1 MHRHLLRH
9 LALILATAPLAATSL
24 SASAAD
30 YWWRGDQSN
39 TWSTLNAGSNSN
51 FATDSSGSVDRLS
64 LPGSSDVVR
73 FSATNGIGLTTT
85 LGQNFSIQGL
95 TTETTLPQNVSIS
108 GSNTLTVGTGG
119 VVTNSPRT
127 LTVNAFLTTNQLSLP
142 INTANAASTVSLNE
156 ITFGDFLLHKSGPG
170 TLNLNNTGGHTFGTT
185 VSNGTLNTFAVNAF
199 PFFSRLTLG
208 DSVSGNTPRFNTNS
222 FDANLTLLT
231 IFAPSSSATVIDV
244 GSSTLTLAGNL
255 SLLDTSSVPGNRFG
269 ATIAAAAG
277 GTLNL
282 NGNVRTFTLAG
293 QNISQNELVI
303 RPVITNGGFI
313 LNANPSTLNG
323 AQAGMILDA
332 ASDNTYTGGTTVNA
346 GSLRVSQNT
355 ALGPGPLTVN
365 TTGSV
370 ASIVRFNNSFQT
382 IASLSSTTVGTIA
395 PVLDLNLTQ
404 LTIDQSSN
412 TTFAGNIQGT
422 GNLTK
427 SGTGK
432 LTLTGATTFNG
443 EVRIDTGTIEIGN
456 GGTSGS
462 VSANISNNAALIFN
476 RSDNLTYSGQ
486 ITGFGTLTKLGTGN
500 LTLASSSEFAG
511 NIFLSQG
518 AITTAAANALGPSF
532 GMSNLTV
539 GQPTSVS
546 IAALNTANFNQ
557 AIEDLN
563 LYARFSG
570 AQEAVLVG
578 TSTLT
583 VAGDIKVLDHQ
594 DFPGNLFPTIISANI
609 GGKLELSGFSSRK
622 EIIVA
627 GQNNFGRDDL
637 IIQPVITGFADIEIS
652 ANPSSLFGTPAGVVF
667 AAASPNTY
675 DGNTTVNA
683 GTLTV
688 NSTTSLGQGDLIINT
703 TGSVASVV
711 RLNNPTQSIDELKSS
726 SVGSV
731 LPVLT
736 LSGTALTIQN
746 GGDFNGT
753 IEGTGSVTLPASG
766 FFFLTLR
773 SANTYTGGTTIS
785 AGSIDIGGNG
795 TSGSVEGNIT
805 NNSELIFSRTTDYTH
820 NGLVTGTGRISKSGE
835 STLTLAAGQPAPY
848 QMSDLNISS
857 GVIHTSDN
865 DLLINYTD
873 FSPIASLISYL
884 QFGQLTANGDLL
896 GLPTFLA
903 IAEAAD
909 LGLTDFNGV
918 AIDDTT
924 VVLKYTYVGD
934 ANLDGQVDALD
945 YERIDLAIG
954 NSNVFGTAQ
963 GDLNYDSNVDALDY
977 EQVDLNIGNGVG
989 SPLGTTGPASVFIP
1003 EPAAI
1008 APLALAAL
1016 ATRRRR

>member
-1 MHRHLLRH
+1 MHRHALRH
-9 LALILATAPLAATSL
+9 LALTLATAPLVATSL
-24 SASAAD
+24 PAIAAD

-39 TWSTLNAGSNSN
+39 TWSTLSPVVNSN
-51 FATDSSGSVDRLS
+51 FATDSSGLNDRFS

-73 FSATNGIGLTTT
+73 FSTTNAANFSTT

-108 GSNTLTVGTGG
+108 GGDTLTVGTGG
-119 VVTNSPRT
+119 VVTNAPRS
-127 LTVNAFLTTNQLSLP
+127 LTVNAFLTTNQLILP
-142 INTANAASTVSLNE
+142 INTANAASTVALNE
-156 ITFGDFLLHKSGPG
+156 VTFGEFLLHKSGPG
-170 TLNLNNTGGHTFGTT
+170 TLNLNNTGGHTLGTT

-208 DSVSGNTPRFNTNS
+208 DSTSGNTPRFNTNGFS
-222 FDANLTLLT
+222 ANLTLLT

-244 GSSTLTLAGNL
+244 GSGTLTLAGNL
-255 SLLDTSSVPGNRFG
+255 SLLDTSSTSGNRFG
-269 ATIAAAAG
+269 ATIASAPD

-303 RPVITNGGFI
+303 QASITNGGFI
-313 LNANPSTLNG
+313 LHANPSTLNG
-323 AQAGMILDA
+323 AQAGLVLDA
-332 ASDNTYTGGTTVNA
+332 TTPNTYTGGTTVNA
-346 GSLRVSQNT
+346 GSLRVNQGT
-355 ALGPGPLTVN
+355 TLGPGPLTVN

-370 ASIVRFNNSFQT
+370 ASIVRFNNFFQT
-382 IASLSSTTVGTIA
+382 ITSLSSTTVGTIA

-422 GNLTK
+422 GNVTK

-432 LTLTGATTFNG
+432 LTLTGAATFNG
-443 EVRIDTGTIEIGN
+443 EVRIDAGTIEIGN

-462 VSANISNNAALIFN
+462 ISGNISLSSALIFN

-500 LTLASSSEFAG
+500 LTLTSSSEFAG

-532 GMSNLTV
+532 GFSNLTV

-546 IAALNTANFNQ
+546 VAALNTPNFNQ
-557 AIEDLN
+557 AVNDLN

-594 DFPGNLFPTIISANI
+594 DFPGNLFPTIIAASA
-609 GGKLELSGFSSRK
+609 GGELNLGDFITN
-622 EIIVA
+622 IIVA

-637 IIQPVITGFADIEIS
+637 IIQPVITGSSNIEIT
-652 ANPSSLFGTPAGVVF
+652 ANPSSTIGTPAGVVF
-667 AAASPNTY
+667 AAVSPNTY
-675 DGNTTVNA
+675 DGDTTVNA

-688 NSTTSLGQGDLIINT
+688 NSTTSLGNGDLIFNT

-711 RLNNPTQSIDELKSS
+711 RLNNPTQSISELRTND
-726 SVGSV
+726 VGSV
-731 LPVLT
+731 VPVLT
-736 LSGTALTIQN
+736 LNGTALTIER
-746 GGDFNGT
+746 GGTFDGI
-753 IEGTGSVTLPASG
+753 IEGTGSITLSESS
-766 FFFLTLR
+766 FLRLFR
-773 SANTYTGGTTIS
+773 DNTYTGPTTILAGTLQIGDGGA
-785 AGSIDIGGNG
+785 AGSVAGAIANHG
-795 TSGSVEGNIT
+795 
-805 NNSELIFSRTTDYTH
+805 ELIIDRSDNFTLP
-820 NGLVTGTGRISKSGE
+820 GLITGTGRVTQAGPG
-835 STLTLAAGQPAPY
+835 TVTFAAGQSAPY
-848 QMSDLNISS
+848 QMSELHIFSGILN
-857 GVIHTSDN
+857 VADN

-873 FSPIASLISYL
+873 FSTIINLINFLTS
-884 QFGQLTANGDLL
+884 GQLTANGDLA
-896 GLPTFLA
+896 GLPTYLA
-903 IAEAAD
+903 ISEAAD
-909 LGLTDFNGV
+909 LGLTEFNGV

-954 NSNVFGTAQ
+954 NTGVFGTAQ

-989 SPLGTTGPASVFIP
+989 SPLGIPAGVFIP
-1003 EPAAI
+1003 EPTSV
-1008 APLALAAL
+1008 LGLAAFAIL
-1016 ATRRRR
+1016 PQRRRSRR